1 MKTQN
6 LYEPIQRD
14 RWSRSTPPSA
24 QPTGITWTD
33 QTDPAHQEEQSPSE
47 VLSIGATRGRPSL
60 DRPLL
65 RRARMAGLGLLTVA
79 GAVLCIK
86 AWPSSAPT
94 ALTADTQ
101 PPRHPKSSQHAPRTP
116 APSNPGA
123 PTALA
128 QALHAALPHQQT
140 YIALTTRDSHT
151 GRVHRIHIDVTLPD
165 HTWLRIIIDRPI
177 QQIATPT
184 PWSFDRRWGFS
195 LAQPRQSAAHSR
207 QRLCSGHRSRRFDQR
222 GRAPANCQ
230 QRLPN
235 TSPKPPL
242 EPRPPSPGNKPRSA
256 VRRLVAL
263 AAAAAITVCG

>member
-1 MKTQN
+1 VKTQN

-33 QTDPAHQEEQSPSE
+33 QTDPAHQEEQSRSE

-94 ALTADTQ
+94 ALTADPQ
-101 PPRHPKSSQHAPRTP
+101 PPRPEIIAACTADTCTQQ
-116 APSNPGA
+116 PGA

-140 YIALTTRDSHT
+140 YIALTSRDSHT
-151 GRVHRIHIDVTLPD
+151 GRVHRIHIDVALPD

-184 PWSFDRRWGFS
+184 PWSLTADGDSPWPS
-195 LAQPRQSAAHSR
+195 HA
-207 QRLCSGHRSRRFDQR
+207 SRRLIADNGCAVDTEVEGSTNAVAHQD
-222 GRAPANCQ
+222 
-230 QRLPN
+230 LP
-235 TSPKPPL
+235 TAFA
-242 EPRPPSPGNKPRSA
+242 EHIA
-256 VRRLVAL
+256 E
-263 AAAAAITVCG
+263 AAAGAAPSITWQ